1 MNIFKKIF
9 LDIKLSRLMNERKGA
24 YQFGDM
30 EYVAELDN
38 KIDVICKKLDTTVDD
53 HYMKNI

>member
-1 MNIFKKIF
+1 
-9 LDIKLSRLMNERKGA
+9 MNERKGA